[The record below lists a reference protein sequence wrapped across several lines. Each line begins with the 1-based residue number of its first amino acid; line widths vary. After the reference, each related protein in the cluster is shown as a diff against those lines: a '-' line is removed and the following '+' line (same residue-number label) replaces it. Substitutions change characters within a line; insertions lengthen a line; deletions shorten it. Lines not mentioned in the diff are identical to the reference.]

1 MRRAAAAAAC
11 LAISTWSL
19 GANAEA
25 PHELRHDVATDATV
39 VATSLVIIVSSEM
52 GKGSLAPAMCRWCD
66 DNLNG
71 LDRGARDA
79 FKWENTRLAA
89 RISDGF
95 GLIGAPLVNFG
106 TLFVAGRDGGARSE
120 SGVDAL
126 LMLEAVGVSGV
137 MNEVVKLTVGRER
150 PFVHA
155 LPASEKSRVSHAA
168 DNNLSFYSGHTSAT
182 MTMAAAG
189 GTIATL
195 RGYRLAPLVWGTG
208 VTISAITG
216 FLRIA
221 SDKHYLTDVLAGAA
235 IGAAVGI
242 LVPVIFHGRR
252 DEDAASQPRPFPVQP
267 ASLPSLVTLG
277 ATF

>member
-1 MRRAAAAAAC
+1 MRRPAAVAAC
-11 LAISTWSL
+11 LAISGWC
-19 GANAEA
+19 AIARAEP

-39 VATSLVIIVSSEM
+39 AVTSIVLIVSSEM
-52 GKGSLAPAMCRWCD
+52 GKGSLAPATCSWCD
-66 DNLNG
+66 DDLNG
-71 LDRGARDA
+71 ADRGIRSAV
-79 FKWENTRLAA
+79 KWENTKLAA

-106 TLFVAGRDGGARSE
+106 TLFAVGRDGGARSE

-126 LMLEAVGVSGV
+126 LLLEAVSVSGV
-137 MNEVVKLTVGRER
+137 VNEVVKLSVGRER

-155 LPASEKSRVSHAA
+155 LPASEKSKTPHPA

-208 VTISAITG
+208 AAISAITG
-216 FLRIA
+216 WLRIA
-221 SDKHYLTDVLAGAA
+221 ADKHYFTDVLAGAA

-242 LVPVIFHGRR
+242 LLPVAFHGRH
-252 DEDAASQPRPFPVQP
+252 DESAAAQPRPFPVQP

-277 ATF
+277 ASY